1 MKIQRPLKANEL
13 EVKVKQVNKNGCL
26 LLLYKTA
33 RVDMQVLDETFGYDK
48 WCCDYKMI
56 NDVLYCGIGVF
67 LNNQWIW
74 KWDCGIESRG
84 DGEGNEKKGQA
95 SDAFKR
101 AAVKWGIGRELY
113 SAPFIWVKVPVTQ
126 SGDKYYLTNKYEQF
140 TVKSITH
147 DSQGEIIGLKIEDS
161 NHKVVFSWES
171 EEIAIEQ
178 KLSQCKT
185 IEELKKASRQLLDDK
200 PYLKDEIIDKYN
212 EIGDKILRKQKEV
225 AK

>member
-13 EVKVKQVNKNGCL
+13 EVKVKQVTKNGCL

-48 WCCDYKMI
+48 WCCDYKII

-67 LNNQWIW
+67 LNNQWVW

-101 AAVKWGIGRELY
+101 AAVKWGVGRELY

-126 SGDKYYLTNKYEQF
+126 SGDKYYLANKYEQF
-140 TVKSITH
+140 TVKSIQH
-147 DSQGEIIGLKIEDS
+147 DSQGEIISLKIQDS
-161 NHKVVFSWES
+161 NCKVVYSWES
-171 EEIAIEQ
+171 NEISIREILT
-178 KLSQCKT
+178 KCKD
-185 IEELKKASRQLLDDK
+185 IDELKKCSRQLFDEK
-200 PYLKDEIIDKYN
+200 PHLKDEIIDTYN
-212 EIGDKILRKQKEV
+212 ELADNMLRKQKEV
-225 AK
+225 TK

>member
-140 TVKSITH
+140 TVKSINH
-147 DSQGEIIGLKIEDS
+147 DSNGEIIELKIQDS
-161 NHKVVFSWES
+161 N
-171 EEIAIEQ
+171 
-178 KLSQCKT
+178 
-185 IEELKKASRQLLDDK
+185 
-200 PYLKDEIIDKYN
+200 
-212 EIGDKILRKQKEV
+212 
-225 AK
+225 